1 MQQVD
6 ETDIR
11 TALARIGIPGADDN
25 IVGSGRVQGLV
36 VRDRNV
42 GFSLDVG
49 GLPAEAIE
57 PLKQQAEQAAA
68 NVAGVVSV
76 TCVLTA
82 HKQAASTP
90 PDSQKP
96 AANREKPA
104 VFERIG
110 AVIAI
115 ASGKGGVGKS
125 TVAVNLAIA
134 LHQAGLTTGLLD
146 ADIYGPSL
154 PQLLNIADRPD
165 MNENKQLLPMQ
176 ACGLATMSI
185 GFMVPPEQAMI
196 WRGPMV
202 QSALLQMLND
212 VAWPSLD
219 VLVIDMP
226 PGTGDIQ
233 LTMAQRIPVTGA
245 LIVTT
250 PSNLA
255 LADVRRA
262 LAMFEKTDIPVFGMV
277 ENMAYMPLP
286 DGGKAYPF
294 GQSGT
299 DALTKETGLPVLASL
314 PLDAGLG
321 VGNESGIPVLVQDSQ
336 DSAAIA
342 PFHALAKAVKSRL
355 DQQRKKK

>member
-11 TALARIGIPGADDN
+11 AALARIGVAGADED
-25 IVGSGRVQGLV
+25 IVASGRVQGLV

-42 GFSLDVG
+42 GFSLDIG
-49 GLPAEAIE
+49 GLPAEAVE

-68 NVAGVVSV
+68 NVQGVVSV

-82 HKQAASTP
+82 HKQAASAAP
-90 PDSQKP
+90 NAQKP

-104 VFERIG
+104 VFDRIG

-154 PQLLNIADRPD
+154 PQLLNIKDRPE
-165 MNENKQLLPMQ
+165 MNEDKQLLPIQ
-176 ACGLATMSI
+176 AYGLAAMSI

-202 QSALLQMLND
+202 QGALLQMLND

-262 LAMFEKTDIPVFGMV
+262 VAMFEKTDIPVFGMV

-294 GQSGT
+294 GQSGM

-321 VGNESGIPVLVQDSQ
+321 AGNESGMPVLVQDSH

-342 PFHALAKAVKSRL
+342 PLHALAKEMKTRL